1 MQITAIILLL
11 TGIMAAPAAAH
22 QEASTM
28 LRDAAVSHDLA
39 KIRRQFEKA
48 VEKTENSTQAYA
60 EH

>member
-39 KIRRQFEKA
+39 KIRRQFEKE
-48 VEKTENSTQAYA
+48 VEIIDDAA
-60 EH
+60 RADR